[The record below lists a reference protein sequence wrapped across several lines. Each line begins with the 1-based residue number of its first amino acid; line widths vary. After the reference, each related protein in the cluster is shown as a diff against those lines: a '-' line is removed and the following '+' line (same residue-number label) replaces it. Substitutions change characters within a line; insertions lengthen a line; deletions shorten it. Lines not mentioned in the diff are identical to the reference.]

1 MEQIKTLEER
11 ENSLILKGKEKG
23 FITYEE
29 LAQELKGLDIDNDA
43 LDNLYNKLVEN
54 NIAVVAEADVDTTTG
69 EAKTRE
75 KPVEEEM
82 LSDEDIT
89 KDVNINDPVRMYLKE
104 IGRISLLSTEEEME
118 ISKRV
123 ALDDPEAKR
132 ILAESN
138 LRLVVSIAKRYV
150 GRGLLFL
157 DLIQEGNIGLMKAVE
172 KFDYTKGYRFSTYG
186 TWWVKQAITRA
197 ISDQSRTIRIPAH
210 IVEAISKVKK
220 TERELSIKLG
230 KDPKIKE
237 IAEVMDMKASEV
249 RELLEYTA
257 DIGSLDMSLG
267 DSDDDATVASL
278 IEDTTCVNP
287 ATAYLEVEKQGI
299 IENVLNTLPEREA
312 DILRYRFGIKTNKP
326 QTLEEVGKIYGLTKE
341 RIRQIEAKALQ
352 KLRQPSRAKKLKEV
366 FDF

>member
-1 MEQIKTLEER
+1 MYMKEVSKYPLLTEER
-11 ENSLILKGKEKG
+11 EL
-23 FITYEE
+23 E
-29 LAQELKGLDIDNDA
+29 L
-43 LDNLYNKLVEN
+43 
-54 NIAVVAEADVDTTTG
+54 
-69 EAKTRE
+69 
-75 KPVEEEM
+75 
-82 LSDEDIT
+82 
-89 KDVNINDPVRMYLKE
+89 
-104 IGRISLLSTEEEME
+104 
-118 ISKRV
+118 
-123 ALDDPEAKR
+123 AKR
-132 ILAESN
+132 IQEGDTEARNEFVNAN
-138 LRLVVSIAKRYV
+138 LRLVISVAKHYI
-150 GRGLLFL
+150 GCGIPFL
-157 DLIQEGNIGLMKAVE
+157 DLIQEGNVGLMKAVE

-210 IVEAISKVKK
+210 IVEAISKVRK

-230 KDPKIKE
+230 RDPKVKE
-237 IAEVMDMKASEV
+237 IAETMDMKTSEV

-267 DSDDDATVASL
+267 DSDDDVTVASL

-287 ATAYLEVEKQGI
+287 VTAYLEVEKQGI

>member
-1 MEQIKTLEER
+1 MYGIWIYFPPSYNYFIDFLFLKCYNNFTKLRKRGKILTDLENFVEENNEEEKEIKNEKEVVISDNSIKMYMKEVSKYPLLTEER
-11 ENSLILKGKEKG
+11 EL
-23 FITYEE
+23 E
-29 LAQELKGLDIDNDA
+29 L
-43 LDNLYNKLVEN
+43 
-54 NIAVVAEADVDTTTG
+54 
-69 EAKTRE
+69 
-75 KPVEEEM
+75 
-82 LSDEDIT
+82 
-89 KDVNINDPVRMYLKE
+89 
-104 IGRISLLSTEEEME
+104 
-118 ISKRV
+118 
-123 ALDDPEAKR
+123 AKR
-132 ILAESN
+132 IQEGDMEARNEFVNAN
-138 LRLVVSIAKRYV
+138 LRLVISVAKHYI
-150 GRGLLFL
+150 GCGIPFL
-157 DLIQEGNIGLMKAVE
+157 DLIQEGNVGLMKAVE

-230 KDPKIKE
+230 RDPKVKE
-237 IAEVMDMKASEV
+237 IAEAMDMKTSEV

-352 KLRQPSRAKKLKEV
+352 KLRQPSRAKKLKEI